1 MGLDNQTKKE
11 VDMSILAVVTLVL
24 VSPFMA
30 ISLLPALRHKEDEDD
45 DTIVRWL
52 K

>member
-1 MGLDNQTKKE
+1 
-11 VDMSILAVVTLVL
+11 MSILAIVTLVL

-30 ISLLPALRHKEDEDD
+30 ISFLPALRHKEDEDERS
-45 DTIVRWL
+45 IVRWR